1 MIQVTARYTPST
13 NAVHRLHP
21 KTSRHTLYAWYH
33 AVHRST
39 TVVHPDTPK
48 TLRNTA
54 CIVSSGTPQ
63 HQCSTLGYT
72 QEHCGTHC
80 MHSTIRYTPN
90 TTAVHP
96 VTLQKIAAHLYSEYH
111 AVHPEHHN
119 NTPDYTFRTSQ
130 HTLYT
135 QYYAVHPEYHY
146 STPSYTQK
154 HCGTPVFR
162 VPCGTPRAPR
172 GRCRTRSGP
181 ETRAATV
188 SRSCASRQL
197 PPRPTTT
204 AYLNNFRFRS
214 SSGSPSTG
222 SRSRPR
228 SRPSSRS
235 SRRRQRRRWSKNV
248 DDRGQEDG
256 R

>member
-154 HCGTPVFR
+154 HCGTHCIHSTMRYTPSTTTVN
-162 VPCGTPRAPR
+162 PATPRNIVAHLYSEYHAVHPEHHEDVAEHGQDR
-172 GRCRTRSGP
+172 KHEQQQCPEVVRADNCRP
-181 ETRAATV
+181 D
-188 SRSCASRQL
+188 
-197 PPRPTTT
+197 
-204 AYLNNFRFRS
+204 
-214 SSGSPSTG
+214 
-222 SRSRPR
+222 
-228 SRPSSRS
+228 
-235 SRRRQRRRWSKNV
+235 RRRQHI
-248 DDRGQEDG
+248 
-256 R
+256 